1 MEHCEENKIE
11 KKSLSLDFKD
21 LVVLISLIGSIA
33 AMFFG
38 SLRDHDSRIVRLET
52 KVEMLT
58 DTLNEI
64 KRDQKEIIKDI
75 KILIGEKK

>member
-1 MEHCEENKIE
+1 
-11 KKSLSLDFKD
+11 
-21 LVVLISLIGSIA
+21 
-33 AMFFG
+33 MFFG